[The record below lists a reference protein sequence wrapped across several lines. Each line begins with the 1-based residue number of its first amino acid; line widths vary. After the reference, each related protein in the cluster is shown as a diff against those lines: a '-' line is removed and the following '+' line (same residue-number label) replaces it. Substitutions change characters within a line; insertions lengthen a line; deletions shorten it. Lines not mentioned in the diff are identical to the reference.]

1 MHPCVF
7 LCSAYMCEVTSNQA
21 SIQYIYIYIYYIIYT
36 HMYIYIGDT
45 YSHVPYHRSSLH
57 HVDVEEEEGDDDE
70 EEGWW

>member
-21 SIQYIYIYIYYIIYT
+21 SIQYIYTYTILYIHIC
-36 HMYIYIGDT
+36 IYIGDT
-45 YSHVPYHRSSLH
+45 YSHVPYH
-57 HVDVEEEEGDDDE
+57 HVDVEEEEEGDDDE